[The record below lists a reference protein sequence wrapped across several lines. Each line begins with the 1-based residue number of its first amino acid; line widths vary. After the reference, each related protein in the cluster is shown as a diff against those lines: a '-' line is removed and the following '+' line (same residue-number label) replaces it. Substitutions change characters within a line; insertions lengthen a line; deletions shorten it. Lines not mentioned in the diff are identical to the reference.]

1 MASDRENLEL
11 GNLQGLVQL
20 GLISWIVIADLWLL
34 LRGRA
39 RDGLMRTEGR
49 RCASDL
55 QAQIKL
61 GIGGGRR
68 RRRRR
73 SSGWVRRV
81 AGDVMSVVAVAVL

>member
-1 MASDRENLEL
+1 
-11 GNLQGLVQL
+11 
-20 GLISWIVIADLWLL
+20 
-34 LRGRA
+34 
-39 RDGLMRTEGR
+39 MRTEGR

>member
-49 RCASDL
+49 RCAGCWRPGASN
-55 QAQIKL
+55 Q
-61 GIGGGRR
+61 GRR
-68 RRRRR
+68 
-73 SSGWVRRV
+73 
-81 AGDVMSVVAVAVL
+81 

>member
-49 RCASDL
+49 RSAGDL
-55 QAQIKL
+55 EPQIK
-61 GIGGGRR
+61 
-68 RRRRR
+68 
-73 SSGWVRRV
+73 VRR
-81 AGDVMSVVAVAVL
+81 